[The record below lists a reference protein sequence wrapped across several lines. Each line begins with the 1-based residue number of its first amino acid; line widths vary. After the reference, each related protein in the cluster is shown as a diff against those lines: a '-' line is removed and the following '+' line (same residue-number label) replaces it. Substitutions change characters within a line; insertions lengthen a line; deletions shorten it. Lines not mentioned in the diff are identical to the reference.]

1 MDKSLGTNLH
11 LWRIFTRAKR
21 TARQEFIYI
30 CLAPSLPPPPPPLQC
45 WTRVYAISPEVQQCM
60 GVGGGGKATHFET
73 QKQCFFNSAYI
84 ILCYSFYF
92 WLIRSFTD
100 PAFTGSIFV
109 CGPLHHHVS
118 LSSIFGAVGLFRSDM
133 LLIFNMVWPWFS
145 CGTVCVCPQCY
156 LIVAMAWY
164 SGFFQLSLVTRFACE
179 IGQLARIWI
188 WVPS

>member
-21 TARQEFIYI
+21 TASQEFIYI
-30 CLAPSLPPPPPPLQC
+30 CSAPSLPPPPPPLHC
-45 WTRVYAISPEVQQCM
+45 WTRVHAISSEVQHCM

-73 QKQCFFNSAYI
+73 QKHCFFNTACI
-84 ILCYSFYF
+84 IVCYSFYV

-133 LLIFNMVWPWFS
+133 LLIFNMVWP
-145 CGTVCVCPQCY
+145 
-156 LIVAMAWY
+156 
-164 SGFFQLSLVTRFACE
+164 
-179 IGQLARIWI
+179 
-188 WVPS
+188 